1 MKKDAAFLPFL
12 FFFEPS
18 KVLIFF
24 LLEIGFLLQLVP
36 VSNFGWIDG
45 KKLIIASSL
54 CSLLVSRFGNDRSLE
69 GTGS

>member
-1 MKKDAAFLPFL
+1 MQLFCLFF

-18 KVLIFF
+18 KVLIFS
-24 LLEIGFLLQLVP
+24 LLEIGFLSQLVP

-45 KKLIIASSL
+45 KKLIIASSRR
-54 CSLLVSRFGNDRSLE
+54 SLSVSRFGNDRSLE